1 MSAKKSISNSFT
13 VNTVE
18 DGESAPY
25 YFQEWFAWSND
36 ASTSSVTT
44 APTIGGS
51 WATSIPSQGSYAY
64 LWRKSIRYVWNENT
78 RQYSAETAQ
87 YFRMSGTNGT
97 SIRTRGQVA
106 NASSRGN
113 GTATIITDS
122 GTQTITLS
130 DGDAVTQLDNGHL
143 YQWVTEGGGKWLD
156 LGQFKGESG
165 KTYYTHIAWATK
177 VNYNSSGEVTSVE
190 GFTPDKSPND
200 TTHLWMGVLVNESS
214 GADPSYSTSYT
225 WSYTKGVDGT
235 SPYFAD
241 LNNEMEAIQCKHDGG
256 VIADQT
262 VSTVISMWKGSTVE
276 PFAVDNIYRNGTQ
289 LTWDGNNNGVWPRI
303 SGSTVSLEFTTSA
316 SIADIDDFKITIHST
331 NNTSVT
337 RELHFTI
344 NGVRSNAIYRLVPSH
359 SQIVKK
365 KDGTYEPSVNITCSV
380 KKNENGST
388 STPSSSEYTLEK
400 SVNGGSYEAYSA
412 TAPSSITSDLKF
424 RLKVDDVVVDLET
437 IPLVKDGQNGDA
449 GKTYALKLTV
459 PSLVIPCDSSGNS
472 KSSGNKNCYVTFYVD
487 GTAISTSSLTIT
499 ILSKP
504 SGLTVRTNAD
514 VSQISKDRIYITYG
528 SNVSKSTLE
537 GVITFSVSDGTDTT
551 YGSIAVMCSQDGSQ
565 GDRGKIGRFFYFGG
579 VWENIA
585 PTDSFVLNDVQAP
598 YFEHTMSGKK
608 RYHVYNPSTSP
619 TEGTITKARMALTSF
634 ANKPWE
640 SMTNDFK
647 YIITE
652 AIFGAYAHFG
662 ANIINGDYRLSQYG
676 YMRGFYDS
684 KVSVN
689 SGTQYIYFDDSD
701 PFGDEDMFS
710 KSENMVANNP
720 LSDYEIPDSTHYVI
734 LGNNIEFAPSG
745 SPRATQIENTFTS
758 SCYYFRFKRTQN
770 SKSWSN
776 WLAFSSSYYFAL
788 STSNVLAPSTGWNYS
803 GTVSNLVPTEE
814 KPYLWMKEGSSGTPF
829 LVSSPQ
835 KSFTIE
841 KGRYYAISIETE
853 NYDAGDFD
861 IMIGTKNSNITV
873 TSGSLKKKLIGD
885 TLAYYG
891 IFSISDDGD
900 FTNANL
906 WTKKSGLSFTFEAVY
921 KAQFVPMLCEDLKAG
936 KLVVNDIVAR
946 GELHGESLYFK
957 HASAF
962 HRVYVHDESI
972 LSIPHAYDGEITTI
986 VLPSPTESNG
996 RVIEVYS
1003 GLEDGQSWSPTWDG
1017 ASSGDYF
1024 RSFVCNTGGVGAGGT
1039 WSATYVKFW
1048 SDGSYWYVLKAE
1060 RVIYDSDNDRHLI
1073 QLISKTH

>member
-1 MSAKKSISNSFT
+1 MGAKKSISNSFT

-44 APTIGGS
+44 APTIAGS
-51 WATSIPSQGSYAY
+51 WATSIPAQGSYSY

-78 RQYSAETAQ
+78 RQYSGETAQ
-87 YFRMSGTNGT
+87 YVRMTGTNGT
-97 SIRTRGQVA
+97 SIAVKGHVA
-106 NASSRGN
+106 TTSNLP
-113 GTATIITDS
+113 TIHN
-122 GTQTITLS
+122 
-130 DGDAVTQLDNGHL
+130 DGDAYVVDADGHL
-143 YQWVTEGGGKWLD
+143 YMWSDEANRWLD
-156 LGQFKGESG
+156 IGQFKGESG
-165 KTYYTHIAWATK
+165 KTYYTHIAWATD
-177 VNYNSSGEVTSVE
+177 VTISGSTVTVTD
-190 GFTPDKSPND
+190 FVPTKSPND
-200 TTHLWMGVLVNESS
+200 TTHIWMGIYVDTNS
-214 GADPSYSTSYT
+214 GQDSANASLYT

-316 SIADIDDFKITIHST
+316 SIADIDDFKITIHSI
-331 NNTSVT
+331 NDTSVT

-380 KKNENGST
+380 KKSENGST

-437 IPLVKDGQNGDA
+437 IPLVKDGQNGDK

-472 KSSGNKNCYVTFYVD
+472 KSSGNKDCYVTFYVD
-487 GTAISTSSLTIT
+487 GMAISTSSMTIT

-514 VSQISKDRIYITYG
+514 VSQISKDRIYITYD
-528 SNVSKSTLE
+528 SNVAKSTLE

-565 GDRGKIGRFFYFGG
+565 GERGEIGRFFYFGG

-598 YFEHTMSGKK
+598 YFEHTMDGKK

-619 TEGTITKARMALTSF
+619 TGGTITKARMALSSF
-634 ANKPWE
+634 INKPWE
-640 SMTNDFK
+640 VMTNDFK
-647 YIITE
+647 YLITE
-652 AIFGAYAHFG
+652 AIFGKYAHFG

-684 KVSVN
+684 KVYVDS
-689 SGTQYIYFDDSD
+689 STQYIYFDDTD
-701 PFGDEDMFS
+701 PFGDVDMFE
-710 KSENMVANNP
+710 KTANIVANHS
-720 LSDYEIPDSTHYVI
+720 LSNYEIPDSTHWVI
-734 LGNNIEFAPSG
+734 LGNNIEFAPSS
-745 SPRATQIENTFTS
+745 SPSATQIENTFTS
-758 SCYYFRFKRTQN
+758 SCYFFRFKRTQD
-770 SKSWSN
+770 STSWSN
-776 WLAFSSSYYFAL
+776 WLEFSSSYFFAL
-788 STSNVLAPSTGWNYS
+788 SASNVSAPSTGWNYS

-814 KPYLWMKEGSSGTPF
+814 KPYLWMKVGSRGTPF
-829 LVSSPQ
+829 LVSSSQ

-841 KGRYYAISIETE
+841 KGRYYAISIETK

-861 IMIGTKNSNITV
+861 IMVGTKNSNISIA
-873 TSGSLKKKLIGD
+873 SGSLKKELIGD
-885 TLAYYG
+885 ALTYYG
-891 IFSISDDGD
+891 IFSNQSDSDL
-900 FTNANL
+900 TNANL

-921 KAQFVPMLCEDLKAG
+921 KAQFVPMLCEDLKSG
-936 KLVVNDIVAR
+936 KLVANNIVAR
-946 GELHGESLYFK
+946 GELHADGLYYNTYDCESNNETI
-957 HASAF
+957 
-962 HRVYVHDESI
+962 VIGDESI
-972 LSIPHAYDGEITTI
+972 VSIGTNGYGSKVKLPAPSLSK
-986 VLPSPTESNG
+986 G
-996 RVIEVYS
+996 RKVEVYS
-1003 GLEDGQSWSPTWDG
+1003 YASMWYAEWDG
-1017 ASSGDYF
+1017 SNSASKFSCPY
-1024 RSFVCNTGGVGAGGT
+1024 GAGLDYRTVDNIGKKY
-1039 WSATYVKFW
+1039 ALFYC
-1048 SDGSYWYVLKAE
+1048 DGSKWWILRAE
-1060 RVIYDSDNDRHLI
+1060 N
-1073 QLISKTH
+1073 